1 MGKSINKMN
10 KKELIEKI
18 KQLEQEK
25 EEAEYKEKEFG
36 SFILTL
42 GLWDTFMNMINRER
56 TTGRSVIDLSE
67 VKKAINEI
75 KCPEC
80 EDGECANCEAD

>member
-25 EEAEYKEKEFG
+25 EEAQYKEKEFG
-36 SFILTL
+36 AFICAL
-42 GLWDTFMNMINRER
+42 GLWEVFMNMMGIERE
-56 TTGRSVIDLSE
+56 TGRSVIDLSE

-75 KCPEC
+75 KCAEC
-80 EDGECANCEAD
+80 ENCEAD

>member
-18 KQLEQEK
+18 KQLEEEK

-36 SFILTL
+36 SFICALK
-42 GLWDTFMNMINRER
+42 LWEVFINMINEERE
-56 TTGRSVIDLSE
+56 TGRSVIDLTE

-75 KCPEC
+75 KCPKC
-80 EDGECANCEAD
+80 ENGGCANCEAD